1 MNRASCASSEMAAML
16 RMIPSLWDEAF
27 YCARIRNI
35 QNVKREAATR
45 FKPALEFVQQ
55 DGKRPS
61 FPRRGAWQV
70 PLARSARSR
79 KGTACET
86 RSRTAAQSAK
96 EALRQEVLRDGL
108 ARA

>member
-1 MNRASCASSEMAAML
+1 MAAML

-35 QNVKREAATR
+35 QNMKKEAATR
-45 FKPALEFVQQ
+45 FKPALEFVQR

-61 FPRRGAWQV
+61 FPRFGARQV
-70 PLARSARSR
+70 PPARNARQR

-86 RSRTAAQSAK
+86 RSRTEVQSAK
-96 EALRQEVLRDGL
+96 EALRRVVLRDWL